1 VQHADPTVPIT
12 TTTLPE
18 NTPTLLTIPMVM
30 IRTTTSPQLGIG
42 LLPKQQQAYQEEQ
55 QVWIRAQ
62 QIDAEQRAAQRHD
75 ELASERA
82 ALDAQLTKLHYHKVV
97 LKTERAT
104 TINFTKARAQ
114 ARAIAA
120 TINREGPPHLTF
132 TTASQNM
139 AIAAAILDTLL
150 VPSTDGVDKVYRHL
164 KNILSV
170 DVVQ

>member
-1 VQHADPTVPIT
+1 M
-12 TTTLPE
+12 LE
-18 NTPTLLTIPMVM
+18 M
-30 IRTTTSPQLGIG
+30 
-42 LLPKQQQAYQEEQ
+42 
-55 QVWIRAQ
+55 
-62 QIDAEQRAAQRHD
+62 
-75 ELASERA
+75 ERA
-82 ALDAQLTKLHYHKVV
+82 A
-97 LKTERAT
+97 